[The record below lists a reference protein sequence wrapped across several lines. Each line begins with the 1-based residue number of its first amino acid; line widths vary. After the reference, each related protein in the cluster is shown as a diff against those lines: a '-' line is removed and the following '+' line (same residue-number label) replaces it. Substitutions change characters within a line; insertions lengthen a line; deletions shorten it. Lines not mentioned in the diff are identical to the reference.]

1 MKNPK
6 PVINLKKAGSKYRR
20 GVLNEREFDETHD
33 FSLLDLG
40 SGCLDIIKECR
51 EKVENEGLFILDR
64 FKVLKEHPA
73 IKTEREQKIVFC
85 RIIRE
90 LNLSIPPEDSRP
102 PKLY

>member
-6 PVINLKKAGSKYRR
+6 PLIKLGKAGAKFRQAE
-20 GVLNEREFDETHD
+20 LDEREFDETHD
-33 FSLLDLG
+33 FRLLDLA

-51 EKVENEGLFILDR
+51 EKINDEGLFVLDR
-64 FKVLKEHPA
+64 FKVQKEHPA
-73 IKTEREQKIVFC
+73 IKTEREQKIIFC